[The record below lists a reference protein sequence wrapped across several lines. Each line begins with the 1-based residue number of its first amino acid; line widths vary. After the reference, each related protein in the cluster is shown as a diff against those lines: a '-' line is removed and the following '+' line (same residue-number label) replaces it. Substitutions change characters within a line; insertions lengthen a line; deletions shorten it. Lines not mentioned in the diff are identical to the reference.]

1 MEENVTNQE
10 LEDLLNMQEKL
21 LPSNLSA
28 NFSPNKIIFSP
39 NKIISISNG
48 SKFLFSIDES
58 GKVESS
64 IEDAS
69 EAGKIFIESLRIYG
83 SPIVERIKI
92 LEDRLL
98 KVDLKLASIED
109 VAHGE
114 FGKEIT
120 EIRGIIA
127 LFCRRI

>member
-10 LEDLLNMQEKL
+10 LEDLLNMQKKL

-28 NFSPNKIIFSP
+28 NFSP

-98 KVDLKLASIED
+98 EVDLKLASIED

-120 EIRGIIA
+120 EIRRMITGYK
-127 LFCRRI
+127 

>member
-21 LPSNLSA
+21 LSA
-28 NFSPNKIIFSP
+28 NFSP

-98 KVDLKLASIED
+98 EVDLKLASIED

-120 EIRGIIA
+120 EIRRMITGYK
-127 LFCRRI
+127 